1 MTMERTD
8 TEVECDD
15 LEELYDFLVE
25 ADVVDGPASLRELV
39 ADLWPELLH
48 KVKPPRSEMH

>member
-1 MTMERTD
+1 MERTD

-39 ADLWPELLH
+39 AHLWPELLH

>member
-1 MTMERTD
+1 MERTD

-15 LEELYDFLVE
+15 LEKLYDFLVE